1 MHYDSLKEEMFKIP
15 ERLDMLVVEQREK
28 VEKLDFYDE
37 ETFNEY
43 LNELQTLKKLE
54 NQKKFVNY
62 WSIIYKILYVIA
74 ILVH

>member
-1 MHYDSLKEEMFKIP
+1 MEKEKNSLGYAKMHYDSLKEEMFKIP

-62 WSIIYKILYVIA
+62 
-74 ILVH
+74 